1 MADLVGPVELDAVS
15 SFSLRGNIVVISG
28 WQTTK
33 AKLESLAELFRFAP
47 ENSAVQTVMG
57 GLQHGY
63 DLTEDSMLT
72 WRCLFDDARLR
83 NGYYLLRSFRYATSS
98 VSNHYPFW
106 IELFFLGGNLQPAYL
121 LTDLESVTND
131 WNI

>member
-1 MADLVGPVELDAVS
+1 MADLIGPVQIDAIS

-28 WQTTK
+28 WQTSK
-33 AKLESLAELFRFAP
+33 VKLESLAELFRKAP
-47 ENSAVQTVMG
+47 ENSAIQTVMG
-57 GLQHGY
+57 GVQRGY
-63 DLTEDSMLT
+63 DLTDDSLLT

-83 NGYYLLRSFRYATSS
+83 DGYYLLRNFRYTASR

-106 IELFFLGGNLQPAYL
+106 IEIFFLGGNLQPGYL